1 MFSFPT
7 CWYYDVLRGLGYLR
21 ATGVVPD
28 ERCEEAIALV
38 AGKRD
43 DEGRWALENT
53 HQGPTHFE
61 MEGPDGFPS
70 RWNTLRA
77 LRVLRW
83 AGVNVESET
92 SGASS

>member
-1 MFSFPT
+1 MFSSPT
-7 CWYYDVLRGLGYLR
+7 WWYYDVLRGLEYFRESG
-21 ATGVVPD
+21 AAFD
-28 ERCEEAIALV
+28 ERCTEAIDLV

-43 DEGRWALENT
+43 PECRWALENT

-77 LRVLRW
+77 VRVLNW
-83 AGVNVESET
+83 AGVE
-92 SGASS
+92 